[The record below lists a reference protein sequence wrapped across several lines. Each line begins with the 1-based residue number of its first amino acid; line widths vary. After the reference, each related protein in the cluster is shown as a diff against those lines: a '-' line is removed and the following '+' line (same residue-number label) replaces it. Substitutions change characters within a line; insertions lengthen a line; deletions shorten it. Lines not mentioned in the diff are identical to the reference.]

1 MTRHQEKKA
10 HSHKHAELQTASTIS
25 DNNKTRQ
32 SDSAPSSTNPLLL
45 NKRILLNKTSSKTSS
60 NKALQISTNS
70 PHQNNQNKTPPVSA
84 NSHHQNT
91 TPPVYVNSP
100 TKNTT
105 PPVSVTSP
113 HKNKALPVSV
123 NSPYKNKAPP
133 VSVNSPTK
141 KMTASQLAVRFG
153 NIRLPESFKDMDD
166 QEQGTTSQMSYNEL
180 LTGI

>member
-10 HSHKHAELQTASTIS
+10 HHSHKHAELQTASTIS
-25 DNNKTRQ
+25 DNKTRQ

-45 NKRILLNKTSSKTSS
+45 NKRILLNKTSSKTFS
-60 NKALQISTNS
+60 NKTLPNSTNS
-70 PHQNNQNKTPPVSA
+70 PHQNNQNKTPPVFT
-84 NSHHQNT
+84 NSHHQNKT
-91 TPPVYVNSP
+91 LPVYVNSP

-113 HKNKALPVSV
+113 HKNKAL
-123 NSPYKNKAPP
+123 P